1 MSPSS
6 PISPRPWRYQLAL
19 ALFALVLGLALGM
32 LLYGEQL
39 DRITLENQRLQEELN
54 QLRQDY
60 QKLRDNPPGPSRPVR
75 ELSLRFSELRDERVR
90 LELNR
95 RLRGLLVDRIVGTPV
110 TELDPLL
117 AARILDDRTFVV
129 EDRLWRGRVQ
139 GAYLIWDTLILY
151 LQVSDEGEVTAST
164 PGNPWNPF

>member
-1 MSPSS
+1 
-6 PISPRPWRYQLAL
+6 
-19 ALFALVLGLALGM
+19 
-32 LLYGEQL
+32 
-39 DRITLENQRLQEELN
+39 LENRRLQEELN

-60 QKLRDNPPGPSRPVR
+60 QRLRENPPGPSRPVR
-75 ELSLRFSELRDERVR
+75 ELSLRFSELRDERIR

-129 EDRLWRGRVQ
+129 EGRLWRVQ
-139 GAYLIWDTLILY
+139 VLGAYLIWDTLILY
-151 LQVSDEGEVTAST
+151 LQVTDEGEVVA
-164 PGNPWNPF
+164 FDV